1 MLAALRLPACLW
13 FVPMP
18 LCRPLGVQELLPEL
32 WELCCRC
39 YCFFHASSLSVSHV
53 WMREMIVLGLCV
65 FYQRHA
71 LRTGDIYTFLSNK
84 KQALCSN
91 RGFLSVCVTELLLPC
106 QMSVMCLWDILGGS
120 VAQACSWYGCSS
132 AMCALP
138 YCLWAWNAC
147 RRSCLCIAARSFIGA
162 GLAIGLVQL
171 FIFTTEQMPRVLSV
185 GRRFTLCFPLFI
197 PPTLVH
203 SFTFCWDLVTERAFC
218 WGPRGTLCSSERL
231 ETLITFLQVQTLTG
245 AHVVVQL
252 AFIAVSEGS
261 VKEAE

>member
-71 LRTGDIYTFLSNK
+71 LRTGDIYIFLSNK

-106 QMSVMCLWDILGGS
+106 QMSVMCLWDILGWFSSSGLLLVWLQLSHVRAALLPVSLKCMQEVLPLYCSTQFHWCWFGNWPRSVIHFHYWTNASCAFGGS
-120 VAQACSWYGCSS
+120 TFYTVFPPLYSTYFGAFIYFLLGSCYWESLLLGAQGD
-132 AMCALP
+132 P
-138 YCLWAWNAC
+138 
-147 RRSCLCIAARSFIGA
+147 
-162 GLAIGLVQL
+162 VQL
-171 FIFTTEQMPRVLSV
+171 REAWDSDLLFFGFRLWQELTLWYNSLSLQCLRVL
-185 GRRFTLCFPLFI
+185 
-197 PPTLVH
+197 
-203 SFTFCWDLVTERAFC
+203 
-218 WGPRGTLCSSERL
+218 
-231 ETLITFLQVQTLTG
+231 
-245 AHVVVQL
+245 
-252 AFIAVSEGS
+252 
-261 VKEAE
+261 